1 DTDAGRVAYA
11 VMPVEIEGQSQT
23 AQLVIVEF
31 LAGEYEEA
39 WATIWTMT
47 AIAVVALIAAG
58 FFGWLVAGRV
68 LAPIRE
74 LSETASGIGEVV
86 PTRRT
91 EVTGN
96 ADVALPGDTYNR
108 MLDRL
113 ESAFDGQRQFLAD
126 AAHEPRTPIT
136 VVRGHLD
143 VMGDDP
149 EDRKHTL

>member
-1 DTDAGRVAYA
+1 VARAAQVTTPQTGELDTDSGRVAYA
-11 VMPVEIEGQSQT
+11 IMPVQIEGQSQT

-47 AIAVVALIAAG
+47 GIAVIALIAAG

-74 LSETASGIGEVV
+74 LSETASGIGEDDL
-86 PTRRT
+86 TRRI

-96 ADVALPGDTYNR
+96 DDVAT
-108 MLDRL
+108 
-113 ESAFDGQRQFLAD
+113 SAIPSTGCSTGSNPPSTGSGSSSTMPVTNCA
-126 AAHEPRTPIT
+126 PR
-136 VVRGHLD
+136 
-143 VMGDDP
+143 
-149 EDRKHTL
+149 